1 LLFPICGKLWRG
13 NRAAVSFISCSSGD
27 PSLKRLLE
35 VLAVPGTTFDM
46 VLRFPAGG
54 LAEMQVTR
62 YLTAEELD
70 ALSEWFATEG
80 VSPYTETATTTY
92 SLERRE
98 KTDDGDS
105 A

>member
-1 LLFPICGKLWRG
+1 M
-13 NRAAVSFISCSSGD
+13 SFISCSSGD
-27 PSLKRLLE
+27 PSLKRLLD
-35 VLAVPGTTFDM
+35 VLAVPGTTSDM

-70 ALSEWFATEG
+70 ALSEWFMTEG
-80 VSPYTETATTTY
+80 VRPYTETVTTTY

-98 KTDDGDS
+98 QTDDGDS